1 LSNSGTSVIPDSL
14 TKFIKCSIPSVFH
27 PPNMTDPLT
36 TLGHCPPPIF
46 LLLVSLFVFFQ
57 SLFFN
62 SNIHWHPS
70 QSIHPKC
77 FSKMSNA
84 KASSVTI
91 AISQTCLILIY
102 CFHSFLLTTQER
114 NCSQKIFIVAT
125 CCHSGCN
132 CCTDGSLFCDL
143 IPANNM

>member
-14 TKFIKCSIPSVFH
+14 TKFIQCSIPSVFH

-36 TLGHCPPPIF
+36 TLVHCPPPIF

-84 KASSVTI
+84 KASSVTV
-91 AISQTCLILIY
+91 AISGGGGILIC
-102 CFHSFLLTTQER
+102 CFHSFWPTTQER
-114 NCSQKIFIVAT
+114 NCSQKISIVAT
-125 CCHSGCN
+125 FSWSSYSCYN
-132 CCTDGSLFCDL
+132 TGSLFF
-143 IPANNM
+143 